1 MQRSPLPFGV
11 TSHEAHA
18 WETAMSGY
26 IRSAAVLILSVG
38 VAGIACAHQRL
49 GVLDGESSLL
59 PGKYF
64 EQKAQFYVKNK
75 DFPTA
80 LRMYQL
86 SGFWGDKIAQY
97 NAAVML
103 FNGIGVPQD
112 KVLGTAWFRIAA
124 ESHGDLAERALKAA
138 TAELNDEQRHRVD
151 DAYVTLAAKYGNEV
165 TVPRALAR
173 YQSDLRESINRGM
186 PAGPYQVYVS
196 AGDGQPIMGTTYA
209 RDKQAAL
216 AEMLGKLTGNVTVGE
231 VQTLSVAPAARTNAS
246 TTPLTGDEVQDKPPT
261 H

>member
-1 MQRSPLPFGV
+1 
-11 TSHEAHA
+11 
-18 WETAMSGY
+18 MSGY
-26 IRSAAVLILSVG
+26 IRVAVALILSVG
-38 VAGIACAHQRL
+38 IAGVACARPRL
-49 GVLDGESSLL
+49 GVLDGESSFL

-64 EQKAQFYVKNK
+64 EQKAQFYIKNK
-75 DFPTA
+75 DYPTA

-124 ESHGDLAERALKAA
+124 ESHGDLAERALTAA
-138 TAELNDEQRHRVD
+138 TAELSDEQRRRAAE
-151 DAYVTLAAKYGNEV
+151 AYATLVAKYGNDV

-173 YQSDLRESINRGM
+173 YQSDLRDSINRGM

-196 AGDGQPIMGTTYA
+196 AGDSVPIMGTTYA
-209 RDKQAAL
+209 RDKQAEL
-216 AEMLGKLTGNVTVGE
+216 AEMLGKVTGNVTVGE
-231 VQTLSVAPAARTNAS
+231 VKTLSVSPSARTNAS
-246 TTPLTGDEVQDKPPT
+246 TTPLTGDEAQDKPPT